1 MIYVV
6 EILLNK
12 HRGNS
17 SNYKCTLEC
26 KQISQQIMPG
36 GKCKNHINAFQIL
49 IENKMPKAWFIHH
62 HSISTSL
69 SISIYLTVLFL
80 KELHL
85 SFCFLFCWYPSKMLD
100 YISSMSSHL
109 MIISKW
115 EWKRKCAKEGRISFE
130 KEHTLLEVLKWIKW
144 WDKKETYLT
153 DDAISG
159 LDTEFSNIL
168 SLNYEN
174 PV

>member
-1 MIYVV
+1 
-6 EILLNK
+6 
-12 HRGNS
+12 
-17 SNYKCTLEC
+17 
-26 KQISQQIMPG
+26 
-36 GKCKNHINAFQIL
+36 
-49 IENKMPKAWFIHH
+49 MPKAWFIHH

-115 EWKRKCAKEGRISFE
+115 EWKRKCANEGRISFE

-144 WDKKETYLT
+144 WDKKRNILNRWCHIRIRHWVFKY
-153 DDAISG
+153 
-159 LDTEFSNIL
+159 TEFELWKS
-168 SLNYEN
+168 SLKSSKRINKWRRIETH
-174 PV
+174 